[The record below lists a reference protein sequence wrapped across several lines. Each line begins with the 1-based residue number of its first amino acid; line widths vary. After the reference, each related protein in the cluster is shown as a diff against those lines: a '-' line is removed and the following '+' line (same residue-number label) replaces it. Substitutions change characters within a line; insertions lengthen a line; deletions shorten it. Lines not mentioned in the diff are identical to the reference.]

1 MVSLVITYAT
11 SLTACLVVVPFAP
24 GGGTFMRSI
33 KELNWAT
40 YLIGLL
46 MCLGGLVLI
55 ARP

>member
-1 MVSLVITYAT
+1 MRRPCHSPEFPRET
-11 SLTACLVVVPFAP
+11 P
-24 GGGTFMRSI
+24 GGVTFVPSI

-40 YLIGLL
+40 YVVGLL